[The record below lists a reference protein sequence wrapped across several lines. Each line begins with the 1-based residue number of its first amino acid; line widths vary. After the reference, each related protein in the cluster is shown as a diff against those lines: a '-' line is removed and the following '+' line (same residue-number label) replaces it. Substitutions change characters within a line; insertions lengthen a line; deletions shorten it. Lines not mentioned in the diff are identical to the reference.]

1 MGEVDYKSSSRD
13 LVTKTTLIYIGL
25 VLISIVAAVLAQFVE
40 PLYIIVAIIGVAVA
54 CLIYYYVYF
63 GLILYLLLF
72 LLRPAETYTVLAPLR
87 LEFLLGGALIVIVL
101 MKNKWQFGTLRIP
114 NSPLNSRGILL
125 LGALFLSLLG
135 SACTDCTIGVITM
148 MSKLGVFYLLII
160 LTIDTRL
167 KLIVFFMFFVSA
179 NIYMAGQILNEFAS
193 GVFQDYSGLARTA
206 GGNSAID
213 NFNGIAI
220 TMNSIIPF
228 IYYLM
233 LHYETR
239 WKKIAMALML
249 AVSII
254 TLVLTGSRGGLLGFL
269 TLIGIF
275 WYRSQQKL
283 VTGAAL
289 AFILIVGWF
298 SIEDN
303 RRDRYMSILS
313 SQEQRDESAQGRLD
327 AWVDGLFLFA
337 EKPLTGVGAGAF
349 AWARVTKF
357 GVYLQ
362 PHSMYVQIL
371 AELGIIGAVLYG
383 LFLAGIFRINN
394 RILSTI
400 QTRGSPDS
408 MLVALA
414 LSITASCY
422 SLMVTGIFAH
432 SGYRFSWFVFGALT
446 VVGHRLFQESQE
458 EQAQL
463 NAAPVVS
470 DMEEMTPAEDSP

>member
-25 VLISIVAAVLAQFVE
+25 ILVSILAAVLAQFVE
-40 PLYIIVAIIGVAVA
+40 PLYIIVAIIGIAVA
-54 CLIYYYVYF
+54 FLIYYYVYA

-72 LLRPAETYTVLAPLR
+72 LLRPAETYTALAPLR

-114 NSPLNSRGILL
+114 NSPLNSRFALL
-125 LGALFLSLLG
+125 LGALCLSLLG

-148 MSKLGVFYLLII
+148 MAKLAVFYLLII
-160 LTIDTRL
+160 LIIDTRL
-167 KLIVFFMFFVSA
+167 KLIVFLMFFVSA
-179 NIYMAGQILNEFAS
+179 NIYMASQILGEFMS
-193 GVFQDYSGLARTA
+193 GIYQTTGDLHRTA

-213 NFNGIAI
+213 NMNGIAI

-233 LHYETR
+233 LHYKSR
-239 WKKIAMALML
+239 WKKTAMVLML
-249 AVSII
+249 AVSVI
-254 TLVLTGSRGGLLGFL
+254 TLVLTGSRGGMLGFL
-269 TLIGIF
+269 TLVGIF

-283 VTGAAL
+283 VSGTVIVL
-289 AFILIVGWF
+289 ILVVGWF
-298 SIEDN
+298 SMEDN
-303 RRDRYMSILS
+303 RRDRYMSIVS
-313 SQEQRDESAQGRLD
+313 SQDQRDESAQGRLD

-371 AELGIIGAVLYG
+371 AELGIIGAILYG
-383 LFLAGIFRINN
+383 LFLTGIFSANR
-394 RILSTI
+394 RILRQA

-414 LSITASCY
+414 LGITASCY
-422 SLMVTGIFAH
+422 SLLVTGIFAH

-458 EQAQL
+458 EQDQL
-463 NAAPVVS
+463 KAAADFP
-470 DMEEMTPAEDSP
+470 DNEKMTTAEDSP